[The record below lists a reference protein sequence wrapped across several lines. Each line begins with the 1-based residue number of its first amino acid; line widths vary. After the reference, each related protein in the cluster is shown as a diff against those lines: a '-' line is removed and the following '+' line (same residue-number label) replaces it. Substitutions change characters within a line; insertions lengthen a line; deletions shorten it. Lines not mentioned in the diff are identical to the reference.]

1 MLLDALMGDDT
12 PTDSLRLGVIR
23 VTGPDAGE
31 FLRAQLSN
39 DVSRLGPDR
48 HFLAAW
54 CDAKGR
60 TQLVLRV
67 VATPEAY
74 LLLLPQSLIA
84 SALKRLRMF
93 VLRSKVELADVGA
106 RYGIVGLHDAD
117 AAPQVNETAI
127 HDGQIWLG
135 LPGSAE
141 HPGRTLVLHAADTS
155 APDQALAA
163 DSSAWLLSD
172 IDAGVPQVTAAT
184 QGEFVPQ
191 MLNLHWLMA
200 VDFDKGCY
208 PGQEVIARLHYRGRL
223 TRRVF
228 RLAWTGTCPM
238 PGEPVHDET
247 GDLAGQ
253 ILQAAGDDAGRA
265 LAVLKIEAAARNG
278 LRAEH
283 AGALTPL
290 ALPYPTPD

>member
-1 MLLDALMGDDT
+1 MGNDDAV
-12 PTDSLRLGVIR
+12 DSLRLGIIR
-23 VTGPDAGE
+23 VSGPDAGD

-39 DVSRLGPDR
+39 DVLRLGPDR

-60 TQLVLRV
+60 TQLVMRV
-67 VATPEAY
+67 VAMPDAY
-74 LLLLPQSLIA
+74 LLLVPQPLIA

-93 VLRSKVELADVGA
+93 VLRLKVELADISA
-106 RYGIVGLHDAD
+106 QYGIVGLHDVED
-117 AAPQVNETAI
+117 APAVNRTES
-127 HDGQIWLG
+127 HGDRIWLG
-135 LPGSAE
+135 LPGSTE
-141 HPGRTLVLHAADTS
+141 HAARTLVLYPATATPPEH
-155 APDQALAA
+155 ALAA
-163 DSSAWLLSD
+163 DSGAWQLSE

-228 RLAWTGTCPM
+228 RLDWAGSCPA
-238 PGEPVHDET
+238 PGDPVHD
-247 GDLAGQ
+247 DAGAAVGQ
-253 ILQAAGDDAGRA
+253 MLQAVGNGAGRA
-265 LAVLKIEAAARNG
+265 LAVLKIEAAARG
-278 LRAEH
+278 ELRTGNAT
-283 AGALTPL
+283 ALTPL
-290 ALPYPTPD
+290 ALPYATAG

>member
-1 MLLDALMGDDT
+1 MGDNT
-12 PTDSLRLGVIR
+12 PTQPLRLGAIR
-23 VTGPDAGE
+23 VTGSDAGE

-67 VATPEAY
+67 VAMPDAY
-74 LLLLPQSLIA
+74 LLLVPQQLMEA
-84 SALKRLRMF
+84 ALKRLRMF
-93 VLRSKVELADVGA
+93 VLRLKVELTDASA
-106 RYGIVGLHDAD
+106 QYGIVGLHDIAD
-117 AAPQVNETAI
+117 APAANRTVIQ
-127 HDGQIWLG
+127 DDQIWLG

-141 HPGRTLVLHAADTS
+141 HPARTLVLHPAAAPS
-155 APDQALAA
+155 PDQALAF
-163 DSSAWLLSD
+163 DSPEWQLSE
-172 IDAGVPQVTAAT
+172 IDAGVPQITAAT

-228 RLAWTGTCPM
+228 RLGWSGACPA
-238 PGEPVHDET
+238 PGDVVRDDADEA
-247 GDLAGQ
+247 AGQ
-253 ILQAAGDDAGRA
+253 ILQAVGEHSGRA
-265 LAVLKIEAAARNG
+265 LAVLRIEAAARGG
-278 LRAEH
+278 LYTDRASSLET
-283 AGALTPL
+283 LD
-290 ALPYPTPD
+290 LPYPTTE

>member
-1 MLLDALMGDDT
+1 MGDVT
-12 PTDSLRLGVIR
+12 PDESLRLGVIR
-23 VTGPDAGE
+23 VAGSDAGE

-67 VATPEAY
+67 VAMPDAY
-74 LLLLPQSLIA
+74 LLLLPRPLIEA
-84 SALKRLRMF
+84 ALKRLRMF
-93 VLRSKVELADVGA
+93 VLRLKVELTDVGEQ
-106 RYGIVGLHDAD
+106 YGIVGLHDAAD
-117 AAPQVNETAI
+117 TPTVNRTEIEGA
-127 HDGQIWLG
+127 QIRLG
-135 LPGSAE
+135 LPGSAA
-141 HPGRTLVLHAADTS
+141 HAARMLVLYPAEVAAP
-155 APDQALAA
+155 ANAMAA
-163 DSSAWLLSD
+163 DSAEWQLSE

-228 RLAWTGTCPM
+228 RVGWSGVRPA
-238 PGEPVHDET
+238 PGDTVHDEA
-247 GDLAGQ
+247 GGVAGQ
-253 ILQAAGDDAGRA
+253 ILQAAGDSDGRA
-265 LAVLKIEAAARNG
+265 LAVLKIEAAARGG
-278 LRAEH
+278 LRVAH
-283 AGALTPL
+283 GSALEL
-290 ALPYPTPD
+290 LELPYPTDA